1 MLNFIAK
8 LLGSLMKLIY
18 ETLANN
24 FTEPKSMSFYAV
36 SIIIMT
42 VLVSLITIPM
52 TMNQQKQA
60 AKSSEMQPK
69 INEIKKKYSYDPQ
82 IMQQKMQELY
92 KEEGVGPGFSSCLV
106 IIFQFLI
113 LLALYRVIQNPDKFV
128 FNGGLKAIRN
138 DFLWIQSLSKAD
150 PLFYGLPLLTSLSQL
165 LVQLFT
171 MKTSPATN
179 TQAPGMGS
187 MNTMLLM
194 MPIIYYFIFRG
205 LPAALPLYWTTS
217 SIARLIILG
226 IQYLIGLSK
235 RDEEVENEKINNKNS
250 KDKK

>member
-1 MLNFIAK
+1 MLNFIAQ

-24 FTEPKSMSFYAV
+24 FTEPESMSFYAI

-69 INEIKKKYSYDPQ
+69 IEEIKKKYSYDPQ

-92 KEEGVGPGFSSCLV
+92 KEEGVGPGLSSCLV
-106 IIFQFLI
+106 MIFQLLI
-113 LLALYRVIQNPDKFV
+113 LLSLYRVIQNPDKFV
-128 FNGGLKAIRN
+128 FDGGLHAIRN
-138 DFLWIQSLSKAD
+138 DFLWVPSLSKAD
-150 PLFYGLPLLTSLSQL
+150 PLFYGLPLLTSISQL
-165 LVQLFT
+165 AVQLFT
-171 MKTSPATN
+171 MKTSPQAN
-179 TQAPGMGS
+179 TQTPGMGS
-187 MNTMLLM
+187 MNTMLM
-194 MPIIYYFIFRG
+194 IMPIMYYFIFRG
-205 LPAALPLYWTTS
+205 LPAGLPLYWTTS
-217 SIARLIILG
+217 SLARLVILG
-226 IQYLIGLSK
+226 GQYLIGLSK

-250 KDKK
+250 KN

>member
-1 MLNFIAK
+1 MLNFIAQ

-24 FTEPKSMSFYAV
+24 FTEPESMSFYAI

-69 INEIKKKYSYDPQ
+69 IEEIKKKYSYDPQ

-92 KEEGVGPGFSSCLV
+92 KEEGVGPGLSSCLV
-106 IIFQFLI
+106 MIFQLLI
-113 LLALYRVIQNPDKFV
+113 LLSLYRVIQNPDKFV
-128 FNGGLKAIRN
+128 FDGGLHAIRN
-138 DFLWIQSLSKAD
+138 DFLWVPSLSEAD
-150 PLFYGLPLLTSLSQL
+150 PLFYGLPLLTSISQL
-165 LVQLFT
+165 AVQLFT

-187 MNTMLLM
+187 MNTMLM
-194 MPIIYYFIFRG
+194 VMPIMYYFIFRG
-205 LPAALPLYWTTS
+205 LPAGLPLYWTTS
-217 SIARLIILG
+217 SLARLVILG
-226 IQYLIGLSK
+226 GQYLIGLSK
-235 RDEEVENEKINNKNS
+235 RDDEVENEKINNKNS
-250 KDKK
+250 KN